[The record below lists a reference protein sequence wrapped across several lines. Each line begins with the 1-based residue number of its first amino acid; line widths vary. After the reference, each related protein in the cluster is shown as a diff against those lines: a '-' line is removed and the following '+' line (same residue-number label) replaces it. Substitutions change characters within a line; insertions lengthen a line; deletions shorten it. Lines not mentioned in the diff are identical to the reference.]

1 MIIPNGAVVAVVDGA
16 SHRMFRNTASE
27 PHISLEAVAVADIDI
42 KNQGSGA
49 RHGSSSANPDSAR
62 LDEDNYVSSVAGY
75 LNRQVLD
82 GKIKKLFLI
91 ADPGSLGEL
100 RRHFHAELEATL
112 IGDLAKD
119 LTGHPV
125 AAIESV
131 VSKA

>member
-1 MIIPNGAVVAVVDGA
+1 MIIPNGAIVAVVDGA
-16 SHRMFRNTASE
+16 SCRMFRNSASE

-42 KNQGSGA
+42 KNEGSGT
-49 RHGSSSANPDSAR
+49 RHRSSSANPDTSR
-62 LDEDNYVSSVAGY
+62 LNEDDYVSSVAGY

-91 ADPGSLGEL
+91 ADPRSLGEL
-100 RRHFHAELEATL
+100 RKHFHAELQATL

-125 AAIESV
+125 AAIELAV
-131 VSKA
+131 TKA